1 MRRPSGAATSPIPA
15 SSATTGSAKT
25 AAVVAA
31 ALAVKPDATRWPG
44 TPARTSMPYCTA
56 PEAAP
61 PPGMMLPAAF
71 AASCE
76 VPTANQLRVPTA
88 IRCNVHSATNAI
100 ASKNTASPSQ
110 AGLIPRSCGQDE
122 KTSRIC
128 GRRR

>member
-1 MRRPSGAATSPIPA
+1 M
-15 SSATTGSAKT
+15 
-25 AAVVAA
+25 AA
-31 ALAVKPDATRWPG
+31 ALAVKPDATRSPR
-44 TPARTSMPYCTA
+44 TPARTSMPYCSA

-88 IRCNVHSATNAI
+88 IRCNVQSATKDI
-100 ASKNTASPSQ
+100 ASKNTANPSQ

-122 KTSRIC
+122 KTSRTC
-128 GRRR
+128 GSNR